1 MLQIYPS
8 EYGIAKMKEE
18 NVSGPSELRESPQ
31 LRNDD
36 SDDDGI
42 IIGRF
47 FSDIAHIVCGRVCI
61 QYDVCLSVCPSHLST
76 ATAFCGGL
84 LLWAQRAGN
93 IDQLLHG
100 TSAAGV
106 TAF

>member
-1 MLQIYPS
+1 
-8 EYGIAKMKEE
+8 MKEE

-47 FSDIAHIVCGRVCI
+47 F
-61 QYDVCLSVCPSHLST
+61 LT
-76 ATAFCGGL
+76 L
-84 LLWAQRAGN
+84 L
-93 IDQLLHG
+93 
-100 TSAAGV
+100 T
-106 TAF
+106 